1 MEEESH
7 REKIE
12 VVRENGESTGIDS
25 GQVCIEVRV
34 IQLFPTTR
42 KTENHLDNQSKRKPK
57 RNEPFLTWGREPRN
71 WEL

>member
-7 REKIE
+7 REKTE

-34 IQLFPTTR
+34 IQLCPTTR
-42 KTENHLDNQSKRKPK
+42 KTENPLDFQSKRKPK
-57 RNEPFLTWGREPRN
+57 RNEPFLN
-71 WEL
+71 